1 VALDSKMDGGRTL
14 RYRRSAAE
22 LELLAASPAP
32 RGGGPTAGG

>member
-1 VALDSKMDGGRTL
+1 L

-32 RGGGPTAGG
+32 REGGPTAGG